1 MTLQSSGTPI
11 KFSEIRAEFGDGVN
25 TATSPVRLGK
35 YRRDDGDFSNKNN
48 GDLTN
53 MPLDTG
59 IPTSGQI
66 KSSDFYGKSLN
77 VVVNYHTS
85 DENRPEHAHDRYSS
99 PATATGTS
107 NNKWNVVG
115 GYRNPPTNSGGT
127 KVKIHVNKTIGSAN
141 DTNENICALR
151 TGAEWSTGTM
161 LSVDVGDSGRI
172 SGGGGNG
179 GAAGGNNASGND
191 GQEGTSGLGIQYGT
205 DANETIVNLNS
216 GGVIVCGFGGGGA
229 GAGAADSDSEG
240 FFNFEDED
248 HQGSGGPGGGGAGV
262 PAGSGGSTAAGGNT
276 AGDGN
281 ATDGGA
287 GGTGS
292 GSAGNAVGGTGGRGG
307 DVNDSALGGGTPGAG
322 QGETSGTAGDPG
334 GNGAAIR
341 RTNNSIKWA
350 FGSNSGTVSG
360 AGAGGQGESP
370 DGIS

>member
-1 MTLQSSGTPI
+1 MTLQSSGNPI
-11 KFSEIRAEFGDGVN
+11 SFDQIRGEFGNGTN
-25 TATSPVRLGK
+25 RLGQ
-35 YRRDDGDFSNKNN
+35 YRRDDGSFGNKNN
-48 GDLTN
+48 GDLTD
-53 MPLDTG
+53 MPLDTN

-66 KSSDFYGKSLN
+66 KFSDFYGKSLN

-85 DENRPEHAHDRYSS
+85 DENRPEHAHDRYSANS
-99 PATATGTS
+99 DSTGTS
-107 NNKWNVVG
+107 IGNWNVVG

-179 GAAGGNNASGND
+179 GAAGGNAASGND

-205 DANETIVNLNS
+205 DANETTVNLNS

-229 GAGAADSDSEG
+229 GAGAADSDDEG
-240 FFNFEDED
+240 FLNFEDED
-248 HQGSGGPGGGGAGV
+248 HVGSGGPGGGGAGV

-276 AGDGN
+276 AGGGDID
-281 ATDGGA
+281 DGGN

-292 GSAGNAVGGTGGRGG
+292 GVGGNAVGGTGGRGG
-307 DVNDSALGGGTPGAG
+307 DVNDSALGGGNAVE
-322 QGETSGTAGDPG
+322 GETSGTAGDPG
-334 GNGAAIR
+334 GSGAAIR
-341 RTNNSIKWA
+341 RTSNSIKWA
-350 FGSNSGTVSG
+350 FGSNSGTVTGSG
-360 AGAGGQGESP
+360 SGGEGESP
-370 DGIS
+370 TGVS